1 VQIEYNK
8 STELYPRTQAAEP
21 IAAKKS
27 VVMAIIPAYNE
38 AKNISKM
45 IEQTIKYVDSII
57 VVDDGSRDNTAE
69 LASVMNVKNVKVIRN
84 INNMG
89 KGAALKKGLVECCK
103 DNNVDIVI
111 TLDADGQHDPAD
123 IPHLLKP
130 IEKGEAD
137 IVIGS
142 RYMQNPHEIPKLRRI
157 GLSVID
163 YMNRYFMKTTIR
175 DSQSGFR
182 AYKKNV
188 LNIISS
194 YHSRGYGVE
203 TEQLATAESYG
214 LRIVEV
220 PINIKYSG
228 LLNTS
233 KRNSVL
239 HGANI
244 LSTILK
250 IAVERR
256 PLLFFGLAGIV
267 LFGIAIITAFDMLI
281 IFNTTRYF
289 SIPLALITLGHA
301 TIGSLLMIASLI
313 FHVFDR
319 IRDRYGVPATFSDM
333 VNEIEK

>member
-1 VQIEYNK
+1 
-8 STELYPRTQAAEP
+8 
-21 IAAKKS
+21 
-27 VVMAIIPAYNE
+27 MAIIPAYNE
-38 AKNISKM
+38 SRNIRKT
-45 IEQTIKYVDSII
+45 IEQTTKYVDSII

-69 LASVMNVKNVKVIRN
+69 VASVLNVKVIRN
-84 INNMG
+84 RNNMG

-142 RYMQNPHEIPKLRRI
+142 RYKQNPREIPKLRRI
-157 GLSVID
+157 GLSVIN
-163 YMNRYFMKTTIR
+163 YVNRFFMKTSIK

-188 LNIISS
+188 LSIISS
-194 YHSRGYGVE
+194 YDSRGYGVE

-256 PLLFFGLAGIV
+256 PLLFFGLAGLV
-267 LFGIAIITAFDMLI
+267 LVGIAIITALDMLL

-289 SIPLALITLGHA
+289 SIPLALITLGLV
-301 TIGSLLMIASLI
+301 TIGSLLIIASLI
-313 FHVFDR
+313 FHVLNR
-319 IRDRYGVPATFSDM
+319 IRDRYRVAATLRDI
-333 VNEIEK
+333 VNEREK

>member
-1 VQIEYNK
+1 
-8 STELYPRTQAAEP
+8 
-21 IAAKKS
+21 
-27 VVMAIIPAYNE
+27 M
-38 AKNISKM
+38 
-45 IEQTIKYVDSII
+45 
-57 VVDDGSRDNTAE
+57 
-69 LASVMNVKNVKVIRN
+69 NVKVIRN
-84 INNMG
+84 RNNMG

-157 GLSVID
+157 GLSVIN
-163 YMNRYFMKTTIR
+163 YVNQFLMKTTIK

-188 LNIISS
+188 LSIISS
-194 YHSRGYGVE
+194 YDSRGYGVE
-203 TEQLATAESYG
+203 TEQLAAAESYG

-233 KRNSVL
+233 KRNCVL

-256 PLLFFGLAGIV
+256 PLLFFGLAGLV
-267 LFGIAIITAFDMLI
+267 LVGIAIITALDMLL

-289 SIPLALITLGHA
+289 SIPLALITLGLA
-301 TIGSLLMIASLI
+301 TIGSLLIIASLI
-313 FHVFDR
+313 FHVLNR
-319 IRDRYGVPATFSDM
+319 IRDRYRVAATLRDI
-333 VNEIEK
+333 VNEREK